1 MVRQVNLPVKLS
13 CTGVLRSAHSCPLS
27 TNGAN
32 NQPVDFDGVNGAAS
46 AVFDVKV
53 DFVEAGVNVGESTLS
68 FRLRL
73 NVGKF

>member
-1 MVRQVNLPVKLS
+1 MTAGLK
-13 CTGVLRSAHSCPLS
+13 SAHSCHLS
-27 TNGAN
+27 TNIEN
-32 NQPVDFDGVNGAAS
+32 DQPAGFDGVNGAAS

-73 NVGKF
+73 NVRKS